1 MGEISHLPCPNDQC
15 GSSDAYSFNTDKN
28 TGYCHSCAISTS
40 LFNGKLYGK
49 SSKKGK
55 ARVLQTEEEMEDI
68 FDMGEEEQTPTK
80 TSTSDNT
87 KGSYRPLRGIKLHT
101 LEKYDVQTY
110 ENVEWYERKT
120 QEKGTSDEI
129 RFVYPSG
136 VKKLRRLD
144 LPKEHKA
151 HFSVS
156 GGSVHE
162 LFGQNLFPAGCSKM
176 VTIVEGEFD
185 ALAAYQMLS
194 TGRYENPVV
203 SLPSATPSGKLWKTS
218 EKWLDSF
225 DKIIVSVDSD
235 GKAYG
240 AVEELFDLFPNKVYI
255 MNHGDHKD
263 ANDFLEAGDNQA
275 YVTAW
280 WNAKK
285 FSPVGFTSS
294 KEDWLNAIDEEDPY
308 DYTETPIEGLNK
320 VGRGL
325 VKGGITIVK
334 APPGVGKCLS
344 ANTPVLMYDGTTKTA
359 KEVVVGDKLM
369 GDDGTPRN
377 VLNLCRGQ
385 EEMFRITPTK
395 GEPWECNKS
404 HILSLYHNG
413 RNEVVNISVA
423 DYLEESSYFKTR
435 AMQYRVGVG
444 DFDFSPELPLPA
456 YSFGL
461 FLADGGSTGNS
472 VLTLGKKKEAA
483 KQKFISEVEALGYNT
498 KTVWNEGK
506 NCWSV
511 RVSHGFQ
518 HGKNL
523 FRHFDRSWVED
534 YKRSSKEDRRAFL
547 AGVLDGDG
555 HQVVSGVG
563 YDFIAK
569 QEFVADAVVFV
580 ARSLGKAAYKSI
592 KHVKGY
598 GNYYRVSLSGDF
610 TDIPFERHKPK
621 PREQIKDV
629 LKTGFTI
636 ESLGEGDYYGFTVD
650 GNHLFLLG
658 DFTVTHNSS
667 LLRMFMHDL
676 VVKQGK
682 PVAALMMEE
691 MKSTTGRAMATYQ
704 LGANVN
710 TREDAENSGF
720 TEEQVKDALAEV
732 VKDEK
737 FISFDI
743 NPQDPIEDCLRQCK
757 HAVTIYGVEYIF
769 IDHLQRLAYLA
780 GTESATGAL
789 TELGVKLTEFAK
801 RRGIGIICISHVNSD
816 GRTKYASAIEEEAI
830 VVMELARDKQAEDED
845 ERNTT
850 AIVYSKN
857 RPYAK
862 TGPAGFVMY
871 DEETTMV
878 AEKQSVWDGV
888 PVMDRNDDPFDV
900 F

>member
-1 MGEISHLPCPNDQC
+1 MGEISHLPCPDEQC
-15 GSSDAYSFNTDKN
+15 GSSDAYSFNTEKQ
-28 TGYCHSCAISTS
+28 TGFCHSCAIRTS
-40 LFNGKLYGK
+40 VFNGKLYGK
-49 SSKKGK
+49 SSGKGK
-55 ARVLQTEEEMEDI
+55 NRILGEIEDMDDI
-68 FDMGEEEQTPTK
+68 FDMGGEEQTPTK
-80 TSTSDNT
+80 TPTSDNT

-120 QEKGTSDEI
+120 QERGTSDEI
-129 RFVYPSG
+129 RFTYPSG

-194 TGRYENPVV
+194 KGRYENPVV
-203 SLPSATPSGKLWKTS
+203 SLPSATPSGKLWKTC

-225 DKIIVSVDSD
+225 DKIVVSVDSD

-263 ANDFLEAGDNQA
+263 ANDFLVAGDEQA

-280 WNAKK
+280 WNARK

-334 APPGVGKCLS
+334 APPGVGK
-344 ANTPVLMYDGTTKTA
+344 
-359 KEVVVGDKLM
+359 
-369 GDDGTPRN
+369 
-377 VLNLCRGQ
+377 
-385 EEMFRITPTK
+385 
-395 GEPWECNKS
+395 
-404 HILSLYHNG
+404 
-413 RNEVVNISVA
+413 
-423 DYLEESSYFKTR
+423 
-435 AMQYRVGVG
+435 
-444 DFDFSPELPLPA
+444 
-456 YSFGL
+456 
-461 FLADGGSTGNS
+461 
-472 VLTLGKKKEAA
+472 
-483 KQKFISEVEALGYNT
+483 
-498 KTVWNEGK
+498 
-506 NCWSV
+506 
-511 RVSHGFQ
+511 
-518 HGKNL
+518 
-523 FRHFDRSWVED
+523 
-534 YKRSSKEDRRAFL
+534 
-547 AGVLDGDG
+547 
-555 HQVVSGVG
+555 
-563 YDFIAK
+563 
-569 QEFVADAVVFV
+569 
-580 ARSLGKAAYKSI
+580 
-592 KHVKGY
+592 
-598 GNYYRVSLSGDF
+598 
-610 TDIPFERHKPK
+610 
-621 PREQIKDV
+621 
-629 LKTGFTI
+629 
-636 ESLGEGDYYGFTVD
+636 
-650 GNHLFLLG
+650 
-658 DFTVTHNSS
+658 SS

-676 VVKQGK
+676 VVNQKK

-704 LGANVN
+704 LKANVN

-720 TEEQVKDALAEV
+720 TEEQVKEALAEV

-801 RRGIGIICISHVNSD
+801 RRGIGIICISHVNAD

-888 PVMDRNDDPFDV
+888 PVMDRTDDPFDV

>member
-1 MGEISHLPCPNDQC
+1 MPEISHLPCPDVDQC
-15 GSSDAYSFNTDKN
+15 GSSDAYSWNTDK
-28 TGYCHSCAISTS
+28 GVGKCFSCDLHTS

-49 SSKKGK
+49 SGK
-55 ARVLQTEEEMEDI
+55 RGKNRVLCSEEEALEDI
-68 FDMGEEEQTPTK
+68 FDVGVVESKDEPKGTSNETGE
-80 TSTSDNT
+80 
-87 KGSYRPLRGIKLHT
+87 YRPMRGIKIAT
-101 LEKYDVQTY
+101 MEKYGVQTF
-110 ENVEWYERKT
+110 NSVEWYERKSG
-120 QEKGTSDEI
+120 EKGTSDEI
-129 RFVYPSG
+129 RFTYPSG
-136 VKKLRRLD
+136 VQKLRRID
-144 LPKEHKA
+144 LPKDHRA

-156 GGSVHE
+156 GGACNE

-194 TGRYENPVV
+194 TGSYENPVV
-203 SLPSATPSGKLWKTS
+203 SLPNATPSGKLWKS
-218 EKWLDSF
+218 CEKWLESF

-240 AVEELFDLFPNKVYI
+240 AVEALFDLFPQKVYI
-255 MNHGDHKD
+255 MNHGEHKD
-263 ANDFLEAGDNQA
+263 ANDFLVAGDHSA
-275 YVTAW
+275 YKSAW
-280 WNAKK
+280 WNARK

-334 APPGVGKCLS
+334 APPGVGK
-344 ANTPVLMYDGTTKTA
+344 
-359 KEVVVGDKLM
+359 
-369 GDDGTPRN
+369 
-377 VLNLCRGQ
+377 
-385 EEMFRITPTK
+385 
-395 GEPWECNKS
+395 
-404 HILSLYHNG
+404 
-413 RNEVVNISVA
+413 
-423 DYLEESSYFKTR
+423 
-435 AMQYRVGVG
+435 
-444 DFDFSPELPLPA
+444 
-456 YSFGL
+456 
-461 FLADGGSTGNS
+461 
-472 VLTLGKKKEAA
+472 
-483 KQKFISEVEALGYNT
+483 
-498 KTVWNEGK
+498 
-506 NCWSV
+506 
-511 RVSHGFQ
+511 
-518 HGKNL
+518 
-523 FRHFDRSWVED
+523 
-534 YKRSSKEDRRAFL
+534 
-547 AGVLDGDG
+547 
-555 HQVVSGVG
+555 
-563 YDFIAK
+563 
-569 QEFVADAVVFV
+569 
-580 ARSLGKAAYKSI
+580 
-592 KHVKGY
+592 
-598 GNYYRVSLSGDF
+598 
-610 TDIPFERHKPK
+610 
-621 PREQIKDV
+621 
-629 LKTGFTI
+629 
-636 ESLGEGDYYGFTVD
+636 
-650 GNHLFLLG
+650 
-658 DFTVTHNSS
+658 SS

-676 VVKQGK
+676 VTKQGK

-720 TEEQVKDALAEV
+720 TEQQVKEALAEV

-801 RRGIGIICISHVNSD
+801 RKGIGIICISHVNSD

-830 VVMELARDKQAEDED
+830 VVMELARDKQAEDPD

-862 TGPAGFVMY
+862 TGPAGFVVY

-878 AEKQSVWDGV
+878 AEKQGVFDGI
-888 PVMDRNDDPFDV
+888 PVMDRGDPFDEG
-900 F
+900 